1 MPSFS
6 SYFLYLLRFL
16 TIRSFLVSFEKY
28 KYFEVISEMVNLL
41 MMSQMDLIHVH
52 VNPLFFGPINV
63 PISLIFTFFPSP
75 VFQRVQYC
83 IFKCSFKTH
92 SCTFIFNYT
101 NGRDNALFLYTFGNT
116 LTFNLLN
123 LNIIL

>member
-1 MPSFS
+1 
-6 SYFLYLLRFL
+6 
-16 TIRSFLVSFEKY
+16 
-28 KYFEVISEMVNLL
+28 
-41 MMSQMDLIHVH
+41 
-52 VNPLFFGPINV
+52 
-63 PISLIFTFFPSP
+63 

-101 NGRDNALFLYTFGNT
+101 NGRDNALFLCTFGNT

-123 LNIIL
+123 LNIILLWNRFILETNTLRLIFGINNFKNLKNNSIGI